1 MIPRIG
7 VAGVNLDGHT
17 ELVGCRFR
25 LRGGG
30 VQRSGGQVA
39 STLIP
44 SGINGDPNYKKL
56 KYAYYKENANPLW
69 GLSVGISLK
78 NFYSLDLSLIFEKSC
93 NAFVRLGVAF
103 RREDD

>member
-30 VQRSGGQVA
+30 VQRSGGQPA
-39 STLIP
+39 SLAIP
-44 SGINGDPNYKKL
+44 SGINGDPSFNDA
-56 KYAYYKENANPLW
+56 KYAYHRENANPLW
-69 GLSVGISLK
+69 GLSVGFSLK
-78 NFYSLDLSLIFEKSC
+78 NLYFLGFSMIFEKLC